1 MLSYDLSHTTF
12 STQHSAFSTHI
23 RGGDILERIGIYGGT
38 YSPPHIGH
46 IRAAEYA
53 IGALKL
59 DRLLLIPTGVSP
71 HKEMAA
77 GASSADRLEMLR
89 LSSSGIERAEVSDME
104 IRRAGSSYTVD
115 TLRTLKEQNPDSQ
128 LVLLMGTDMFLSF
141 TSWREPEAIMQ
152 LAVLA
157 VFCRGEKGE
166 RQRIKD
172 QKAALEAMGARV
184 ELVANPVT
192 AISSTDLRRMLIF
205 GCGDPFLM
213 PGVGD
218 YIRANGLY
226 GTGKDRRNLSMEAL
240 EAEVISLMNP
250 NRVAH
255 VLGCRDTAVEL
266 AKVYGENEVDAAR
279 AGLLHDITKAID
291 GPLQLTLCAE
301 YGMILDTFSRRFPKT
316 LHALTGSLVAQR
328 VFGENEHVV
337 SAICHHTTGRANM
350 TLLEKII
357 YIADYVEPNRDFPG
371 VEEMRRLAY
380 TDLDAAVLMGLE
392 SAVAH
397 VRRQGQALAPATIEA
412 LEYLRTQN

>member
-1 MLSYDLSHTTF
+1 
-12 STQHSAFSTHI
+12 
-23 RGGDILERIGIYGGT
+23 LERIGIYGGT

-53 IGALKL
+53 IEACKL

-77 GASSADRLEMLR
+77 GATAADRLQMLR
-89 LSSSGIERAEVSDME
+89 LSAAGIKKAQVSDME
-104 IRRAGSSYTVD
+104 LKREGRSYTVD
-115 TLRTLKEQNPDSQ
+115 TLGQLRAENPGAE

-141 TSWREPEAIMQ
+141 LTWREPEHIAA
-152 LAVLA
+152 LATLA

-166 RQRIKD
+166 RERIGE
-172 QKAALEAMGARV
+172 QKRLLEAMGARV
-184 ELVANPVT
+184 ELVENPVT
-192 AISSTDLRRMLIF
+192 AISSTDLRRMLVF
-205 GCGDPFLM
+205 GCADPFLV
-213 PGVGD
+213 PGVDD
-218 YIRANGLY
+218 YIREHGLY
-226 GTGKDRRNLSMEAL
+226 GTGKNRKGLSMEEL
-240 EAEVISLMNP
+240 ESEVIALMNP

-255 VLGCRDTAVEL
+255 VLGCRDCAIEL
-266 AKVYGENEVDAAR
+266 ARHYGENETDAAR

-316 LHALTGSLVAQR
+316 LHALTGSLVAGR
-328 VFGENEHVV
+328 IFGENERVV

-371 VEEMRRLAY
+371 VEEMREMAFR
-380 TDLDAAVLMGLE
+380 DLDKAVLMGLE

-397 VRRQGQALAPATIEA
+397 VGRQGQELAPATLEA
-412 LEYLRTQN
+412 LEFLRNQE

>member
-1 MLSYDLSHTTF
+1 M
-12 STQHSAFSTHI
+12 
-23 RGGDILERIGIYGGT
+23 ERIGIYGGT
-38 YSPPHIGH
+38 YNPPHIGH
-46 IRAAEYA
+46 LRAAEYA
-53 IGALKL
+53 IEALAL

-77 GASSADRLEMLR
+77 GASTADRLAMLE
-89 LSSSGIERAEVSDME
+89 LSAKGIEKAEVSDIE
-104 IRRAGSSYTVD
+104 IRRGGRSYTVD
-115 TLRTLKEQNPDSQ
+115 TLRAIRAEHPDSQ
-128 LVLLMGTDMFLSF
+128 LYLLMGTDMFTSF
-141 TSWREPEAIMQ
+141 LTWREPETIMK
-152 LAVLA
+152 LATLA

-166 RQRIKD
+166 RARIKV
-172 QKAALEAMGARV
+172 QKSALEALGARV
-184 ELVANPVT
+184 ELVENPVT
-192 AISSTDLRRMLIF
+192 AISSTDLRRMLVF
-205 GCGDPFLM
+205 GCADPFLM
-213 PGVGD
+213 PGVDD

-226 GTGKDRRNLSMEAL
+226 GTGKDRKNLSMEEL
-240 EAEVISLMNP
+240 EAEVVSLLNP

-255 VLGCRDTAVEL
+255 VLGCRDCAVEL
-266 AKVYGENEVDAAR
+266 ARLYGENEVDAAR

-301 YGMILDTFSRRFPKT
+301 YGMILDTFSRSFPKT
-316 LHALTGSLVAQR
+316 LHALTGSLVAR
-328 VFGENEHVV
+328 RIFGENENVV

-357 YIADYVEPNRDFPG
+357 YIADYVERNRDFPG

-397 VRRQGQALAPATIEA
+397 VKRQGQALAPATIEA